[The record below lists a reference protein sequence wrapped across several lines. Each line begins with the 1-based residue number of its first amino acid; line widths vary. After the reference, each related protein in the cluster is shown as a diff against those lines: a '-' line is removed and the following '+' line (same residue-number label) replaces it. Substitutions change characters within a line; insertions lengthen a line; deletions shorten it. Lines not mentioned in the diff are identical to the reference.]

1 MIMEICQTLLL
12 YTEPKKR
19 EKEDRFEKMKFRM
32 QLSAG
37 EDTKGDI
44 QELQNCVRYSPLL
57 RLILNSSASSQIY
70 ARTTTSIEVF
80 VSYVIQLLN
89 QLSSNPFC

>member
-44 QELQNCVRYSPLL
+44 QELQNCVRYHNCFAFHVLFSFVNFHPQLSCVVAMQL
-57 RLILNSSASSQIY
+57 IDPYYPLILLV
-70 ARTTTSIEVF
+70 R
-80 VSYVIQLLN
+80 
-89 QLSSNPFC
+89 

>member
-1 MIMEICQTLLL
+1 MSHFHNPSFVNEQNVMLFMIFNGVLCKDQYAMIMEICQTLLL

-32 QLSAG
+32 QLSTG

-44 QELQNCVRYSPLL
+44 QQLQECVRYLP
-57 RLILNSSASSQIY
+57 
-70 ARTTTSIEVF
+70 
-80 VSYVIQLLN
+80 
-89 QLSSNPFC
+89 

>member
-19 EKEDRFEKMKFRM
+19 AQQDRFEKMKFRM
-32 QLSAG
+32 QLSIG

-44 QELQNCVRYSPLL
+44 QELQDCVRL
-57 RLILNSSASSQIY
+57 
-70 ARTTTSIEVF
+70 
-80 VSYVIQLLN
+80 VSFEM
-89 QLSSNPFC
+89 P

>member
-19 EKEDRFEKMKFRM
+19 EEEDRFEKMKFRM
-32 QLSAG
+32 QLSTG

-44 QELQNCVRYSPLL
+44 QELQNCVRY
-57 RLILNSSASSQIY
+57 
-70 ARTTTSIEVF
+70 
-80 VSYVIQLLN
+80 
-89 QLSSNPFC
+89 

>member
-44 QELQNCVRYSPLL
+44 QELQNCVRYQNCFAF
-57 RLILNSSASSQIY
+57 ILNFLCCCNA
-70 ARTTTSIEVF
+70 VD
-80 VSYVIQLLN
+80 
-89 QLSSNPFC
+89 